1 MPKDNIN
8 EEETEEIEPEE
19 DLKFGYGASV
29 VFLVFIVF
37 VIYISW
43 GR

>member
-1 MPKDNIN
+1 MPKQDVN
-8 EEETEEIEPEE
+8 EEETEEIEYEE
-19 DLKFGYGASV
+19 GVKFGYGASV

-43 GR
+43 GK